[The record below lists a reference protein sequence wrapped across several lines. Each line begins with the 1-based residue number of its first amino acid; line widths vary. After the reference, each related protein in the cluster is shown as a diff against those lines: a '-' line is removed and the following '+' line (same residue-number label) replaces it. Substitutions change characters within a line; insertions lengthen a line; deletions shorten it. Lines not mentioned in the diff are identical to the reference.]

1 MGVPDSFH
9 VAVFDSAALAVT
21 VVALVF
27 VALISLG
34 LRRRGI
40 TRHAGTFECCV
51 RSVGRTR
58 FILAMARY
66 GGDRLEVFRWF
77 SLNYRPHAVF
87 ERSLIVETGRRE
99 PIGREVMLLGAGEV
113 VVLEFTYDGRPA
125 ALALG
130 QSALTG
136 FLAWIEASPPR
147 SVGGG

>member
-1 MGVPDSFH
+1 VL
-9 VAVFDSAALAVT
+9 DSAVLVGIVVVLAVG
-21 VVALVF
+21 ALV
-27 VALISLG
+27 ALG

-51 RSVGRTR
+51 RTVGRSR
-58 FILAMARY
+58 FTLGMARY

-77 SLNYRPHAVF
+77 SLNYRPAAVF
-87 ERSLIVETGRRE
+87 ERSLIVETGRRR
-99 PIGREVMLLGAGEV
+99 PIGREVMLLGVDGT
-113 VVLEFTYDGRPA
+113 VVLEFSYDGRPA

-147 SVGGG
+147 SVGG

>member
-1 MGVPDSFH
+1 MGAPRWLD
-9 VAVFDSAALAVT
+9 VAVFDSAVLAAV
-21 VVALVF
+21 VVALGLI
-27 VALISLG
+27 ALIALG

-58 FILAMARY
+58 FTLAMARY
-66 GGDRLEVFRWF
+66 GGDRLDVFRWF
-77 SLNYRPHAVF
+77 SIDYRPHAVF

-99 PIGREVMLLGAGEV
+99 PIGREVMLLGAGDV
-113 VVLEFTYDGRPA
+113 VVLEFDYDGVPV

-136 FLAWIEASPPR
+136 FLAWIEAAPPR
-147 SVGGG
+147 SVGG

>member
-1 MGVPDSFH
+1 MRVPGWLD
-9 VAVFDSAALAVT
+9 AVVLDSALLAGVV
-21 VVALVF
+21 VVAAL
-27 VALISLG
+27 VALIALG

-51 RSVGRTR
+51 RTAGRSR
-58 FILAMARY
+58 FTLGMARY

-77 SLNYRPHAVF
+77 SLDYRPHAVF
-87 ERSLIVETGRRE
+87 ERSLIVETGRRK

-113 VVLEFTYDGRPA
+113 VILEFTYAARPA

-136 FLAWIEASPPR
+136 FLAWIEAAPPR
-147 SVGGG
+147 SLGG

>member
-1 MGVPDSFH
+1 MRVPDWLDI
-9 VAVFDSAALAVT
+9 AVLDSA
-21 VVALVF
+21 VVVVVVVVLLF
-27 VALISLG
+27 LALIALG

-51 RSVGRTR
+51 RPAGRSR
-58 FILAMARY
+58 FTLGMARY

-77 SLNYRPHAVF
+77 SLDYRPRAVF
-87 ERSLIVETGRRE
+87 ERSLIVETGRRK

-113 VVLEFTYDGRPA
+113 VILEFTYDGRPA

-130 QSALTG
+130 PSALTG

-147 SVGGG
+147 SIGG

>member
-1 MGVPDSFH
+1 MGVSGWLD
-9 VAVFDSAALAVT
+9 VVVLDSAVLAAIV
-21 VVALVF
+21 VVLGFVALV
-27 VALISLG
+27 ALG

-51 RSVGRTR
+51 RTAGRSR
-58 FILAMARY
+58 FTLGMARY
-66 GGDRLEVFRWF
+66 AGDRLEVFRWF
-77 SLNYRPHAVF
+77 SLSYWPRAVF
-87 ERSLIVETGRRE
+87 ERSLIVETGRRK

-147 SVGGG
+147 PLGG

>member
-1 MGVPDSFH
+1 MRVPGWLD
-9 VAVFDSAALAVT
+9 VVVLDSAVLAA
-21 VVALVF
+21 VVVVLGF
-27 VALISLG
+27 VALIALG

-51 RSVGRTR
+51 RTFGRTR
-58 FILAMARY
+58 FTLGMARY

-77 SLNYRPHAVF
+77 SLNYRPRAVF
-87 ERSLIVETGRRE
+87 ERSLIVETGRRK

-113 VVLEFTYDGRPA
+113 VILEFTYDGRPT
-125 ALALG
+125 ALALA

-147 SVGGG
+147 SLGG